1 MSQKIYD
8 IRPPEEKSPEKKTQ
22 KKTKKKSLFFI
33 GSLFSLMLIV
43 SAVIYFFTFHVEVEI
58 WPETY
63 GVELQDEFSVD
74 AGQEN
79 SSENVL
85 TGKIFETDFFEEYR
99 EFKATGMQDSASYAR
114 GTVIIQNRQWDHNQP
129 LLQGTRFETADGK
142 VFKAEYGIMVP
153 ARRSQG
159 GEIIPGEVEVE
170 VEAVESG
177 PDYNVEPTEFTLP
190 GLQGTASYQTV
201 TAVSEESMFGGGAG
215 ETTII
220 SEGDLDRARNDILD
234 TLLEEGKSVLRSE
247 KGDQFLLEE
256 DSQFDYI
263 IEEEEVS
270 GRVGEAKDNFTVK
283 IRAKITT
290 LAFSKEEFMDLINR
304 EVLAN
309 FEAEEEDGLIRDV
322 EVYQP
327 SLSYNY
333 NLNDINWNA
342 GEADLEVEFAGEVY
356 YQVDWDELT
365 MIVQGRDRKE
375 VLDTLQQ
382 KSFIKNVEARFS
394 PFGFGSIPNDR
405 DRIKGLIGF

>member
-1 MSQKIYD
+1 
-8 IRPPEEKSPEKKTQ
+8 
-22 KKTKKKSLFFI
+22 
-33 GSLFSLMLIV
+33 
-43 SAVIYFFTFHVEVEI
+43 
-58 WPETY
+58 
-63 GVELQDEFSVD
+63 
-74 AGQEN
+74 
-79 SSENVL
+79 
-85 TGKIFETDFFEEYR
+85 
-99 EFKATGMQDSASYAR
+99 
-114 GTVIIQNRQWDHNQP
+114 
-129 LLQGTRFETADGK
+129 
-142 VFKAEYGIMVP
+142 
-153 ARRSQG
+153 
-159 GEIIPGEVEVE
+159 
-170 VEAVESG
+170 
-177 PDYNVEPTEFTLP
+177 
-190 GLQGTASYQTV
+190 
-201 TAVSEESMFGGGAG
+201 
-215 ETTII
+215 
-220 SEGDLDRARNDILD
+220 LD